1 MTSRRMANVQ
11 QFVGRQIP
19 ERLSPVGGWLGGT
32 LLRLAAGELAASFVV
47 RQEMTNPSGILHG
60 GIMAT
65 MLDELMGFTVF
76 LLDDESFFAS
86 INLTI
91 DFLASARVGDEV
103 IGATRVIRR
112 GRHVVN
118 VEGTLSRADGTL
130 IARATSNLGL
140 APALAPAL
148 ALAEEPA

>member
-1 MTSRRMANVQ
+1 MTSKRMAHVQ

-19 ERLSPVGGWLGGT
+19 AQLSPVGGWLGGT
-32 LLRLAAGELAASFVV
+32 LLRLVEGEVAASYTV
-47 RQEMTNPSGILHG
+47 RAEMTNPSGILHG

-76 LLDDESFFAS
+76 VLDDESFYAT
-86 INLTI
+86 INLSI
-91 DFLASARVGDEV
+91 DFLASARIGEEV

-112 GRHVVN
+112 GRRVVN
-118 VEGTLSRADGTL
+118 VEGTLSRPDGTL

-140 APALAPAL
+140 APSLAPP
-148 ALAEEPA
+148 EDPA

>member
-1 MTSRRMANVQ
+1 MTSRRMDNIR
-11 QFVGRQIP
+11 QFVGGKIP
-19 ERLSPVGGWLGGT
+19 ERISPVGGWLGGT
-32 LLRLAAGELAASFVV
+32 LLRAVEGELAASFVV
-47 RQEMTNPSGILHG
+47 RREMTNPSGILHG

-91 DFLASARVGDEV
+91 DFLASARMGDEV
-103 IGATRVIRR
+103 IATTRVIRR
-112 GRHVVN
+112 GRRVVN

-140 APALAPAL
+140 APALAPSEDL
-148 ALAEEPA
+148 T

>member
-11 QFVGRQIP
+11 QFVGRHIP
-19 ERLSPVGGWLGGT
+19 EQLSPVGGWLGET
-32 LLRLAAGELAASFVV
+32 LLRLTEGELAASFVV
-47 RQEMTNPSGILHG
+47 RREMTNPSGILHG

-65 MLDELMGFTVF
+65 MLDELMGLTVF

-91 DFLASARVGDEV
+91 DFLASARVGEEV
-103 IGATRVIRR
+103 IGAARVIRR
-112 GRHVVN
+112 GRRVVN

-130 IARATSNLGL
+130 LARATSNLGL
-140 APALAPAL
+140 APALAPEL
-148 ALAEEPA
+148 ALAEEAA

>member
-1 MTSRRMANVQ
+1 MAHVQ

-19 ERLSPVGGWLGGT
+19 ARLSPVGGWLGGT
-32 LLRLAAGELAASFVV
+32 LLRLVEGEVAASYTV
-47 RQEMTNPSGILHG
+47 RPEMTNPSGILHG

-76 LLDDESFFAS
+76 VLDDESFYAS
-86 INLTI
+86 INLSI
-91 DFLASARVGDEV
+91 DFLASARIGEEV

-112 GRHVVN
+112 GRRVVN
-118 VEGTLSRADGTL
+118 VEGTLSRPDGTL

-140 APALAPAL
+140 APSLAPP
-148 ALAEEPA
+148 EDPA